1 MFITFFDLYCAHQG
15 TTIYRMFTLKK
26 VHKLRSKMNFHR
38 EIIGMHMKE
47 IENSANKNEKQ
58 TDTRHIVA
66 KICIAAAK
74 VNIVCIEK
82 NPNSLIK
89 NR

>member
-1 MFITFFDLYCAHQG
+1 MFITFFDLYGAHQG

-58 TDTRHIVA
+58 TNQRQTHCGKNMYRRSESEYCLHR
-66 KICIAAAK
+66 
-74 VNIVCIEK
+74 EK
-82 NPNSLIK
+82 P
-89 NR
+89 